1 MNKPAKL
8 TINTL
13 LYILF
18 TVYLFVLYELLIVPA
33 ILDWSLYGILLSLSI
48 TGMLVYA
55 LPPERRRNLSVLGL
69 TFLLMVRAL
78 DNISFLEWYL
88 RIPGVLAVFII
99 LGFTSRVLGRIAPT
113 RFLTVFLV
121 ALVINLS
128 ITLDEV
134 PLWSEFSI
142 KWRSP
147 VLYLQGG
154 TVDYFPLQSADL
166 NDDGMAEIIT
176 QGNLSAVK
184 KARENPLD
192 KDKQNKLLWN
202 EDNEYLVFGWNGRT
216 FDQLENT
223 DYSPK
228 LLVSALQRDY
238 INFPYYTTDWRQPGD
253 TLKQDLNPLANLDEI
268 VSRTM
273 RFGDAPFYNLA
284 LSLESARMR
293 QESWNR
299 LINGMAQQQEAS
311 LKKDVPVSSVNI
323 TEPFELSA
331 EITNSELKGTFAGK
345 QFSAATEATAIL
357 GAGRLLNGASA
368 QLALLGTKLQI
379 LDVSSSGEIKL
390 INEITGEQIPDI
402 SSAETLLADVDADGV
417 DELMLNSEQARILK
431 LDDSGSWE
439 VLWASTDDTF
449 RFEGF
454 ASLGPDQKPHII
466 ALSKSNVRNNRT
478 RFMTGYEFTSQGL
491 QQKWRVFSGM
501 INLTAAD
508 FDGDKENELAGSVYK
523 KHLVMVLEKHRLPVV
538 PALYGLTLLL
548 VLAGIGIRLRQPHTR
563 ERGGAD
569 V

>member
-1 MNKPAKL
+1 MNRPAKFAV
-8 TINTL
+8 NTL
-13 LYILF
+13 IYIVF
-18 TVYLFVLYELLIVPA
+18 AGYLFLLYELLIVPA

-48 TGMLVYA
+48 AGLLVYA
-55 LPPERRRNLSVLGL
+55 LPPAHRRNLSVLGL

-113 RFLTVFLV
+113 RFLIVFLV
-121 ALVINLS
+121 ALVINFS

-166 NDDGMAEIIT
+166 NEDGMAEIIT
-176 QGNLSAVK
+176 QGNLKAVE

-192 KDKQNKLLWN
+192 RDKENKLLWN
-202 EDNEYLVFGWNGRT
+202 ENNEYMVFGWNGRT
-216 FDQLENT
+216 FDQLEST
-223 DYSPK
+223 GYSPK
-228 LLVSALQRDY
+228 LLVGALQRDY
-238 INFPYYTTDWRQPGD
+238 INFPYYTTDWSRSEE
-253 TLKQDLNPLANLDEI
+253 TLKQNLNPLADLDDI
-268 VSRTM
+268 VSKTM

-284 LSLESARMR
+284 LSLDSTRMR

-299 LINGMAQQQEAS
+299 LINGMVQQQEAS
-311 LKKDVPVSSVNI
+311 PAKDVPVSSVKI
-323 TEPFELSA
+323 SEPFELSA
-331 EITNSELKGTFAGK
+331 EITNSQLQGTFAGE
-345 QFSAATEATAIL
+345 QFSETTEATAIL
-357 GAGRLLNGASA
+357 GAGRLLSGISA
-368 QLALLGTKLQI
+368 QLAVLGTKLQI
-379 LDVSSSGEIKL
+379 LNVSPSGEIKL

-402 SSAETLLADVDADGV
+402 SSAEALLADVDADGT
-417 DELMLNSEQARILK
+417 DELMLNTEQARILK
-431 LDDSGSWE
+431 LDDAGSWK
-439 VLWASTDDTF
+439 VLWASTDDSF

-478 RFMTGYEFTSQGL
+478 RFMTGYEYTSQGL

-508 FDGDKENELAGSVYK
+508 FDGDQENELAGSVYK
-523 KHLVMVLEKHRLPVV
+523 KHVVMVLEKHRLPVV

-548 VLAGIGIRLRQPHTR
+548 ILTGIGIRLRQPHTR

>member
-1 MNKPAKL
+1 MNKRAKFAV
-8 TINTL
+8 NTL
-13 LYILF
+13 IYILF
-18 TVYLFVLYELLIVPA
+18 AGYLFILYELLIVPA
-33 ILDWSLYGILLSLSI
+33 ILDWSLYGILVSLSI

-55 LPPERRRNLSVLGL
+55 LPPEHRRNLSVLGL

-166 NDDGMAEIIT
+166 NDDGMTEIIT
-176 QGNLSAVK
+176 QGNLNAVQ
-184 KARENPLD
+184 KARENPRD
-192 KDKQNKLLWN
+192 KDKENKLLWN

-216 FDQLENT
+216 FDRLENT
-223 DYSPK
+223 AYSPK
-228 LLVSALQRDY
+228 LLISALQRDY
-238 INFPYYTTDWRQPGD
+238 INFPYYTTNLMQSGD
-253 TLKQDLNPLANLDEI
+253 TLKQNLNPLADLDEI

-284 LSLESARMR
+284 LSLESTRMR
-293 QESWNR
+293 QEGWNR
-299 LINGMAQQQEAS
+299 LVNSVAQE
-311 LKKDVPVSSVNI
+311 KDTPPKQSVPVSSLNI

-331 EITNSELKGTFAGK
+331 EITDSQLRGTFAGK
-345 QFSAATEATAIL
+345 EFSVATEATAIL
-357 GAGRLLNGASA
+357 GAGRLLSGASA
-368 QLALLGTKLQI
+368 QLAVLGTKLQV
-379 LDVSSSGEIKL
+379 LDVRPSGEVRL
-390 INEITGEQIPDI
+390 INEITREQVSDI
-402 SSAETLLADVDADGV
+402 SSAEALLADVDADGI
-417 DELMLNSEQARILK
+417 DELMLNTEQARILK
-431 LDDSGSWE
+431 LDDTGSWK

-478 RFMTGYEFTSQGL
+478 RYMTGYEYTSQGL
-491 QQKWRVFSGM
+491 QQRWRVFSGM

-508 FDGDKENELAGSVYK
+508 VDGDKENELAGTVYK
-523 KHLVMVLEKHRLPVV
+523 KHVVMVLEKHRLPVV

-548 VLAGIGIRLRQPHTR
+548 VLSGIGIRLSQPHTR